1 MGNSRHDL
9 SIPKDYFMKDKAKLL
24 YVSSSTYGGDWIST
38 PHTHYCSELFYVL
51 DGVGQFQVEDRI
63 FPVSA
68 NDLVIINPNVSHTE
82 LGFHANPLKYIVLGI
97 ENLELS
103 VANEGENFCIVSFR
117 EIKET
122 MNFYLKMMLR
132 EIETRAPG
140 YEAVCQ
146 DLMEILIVLF
156 GRQTNFKTIL
166 TPTNK
171 RSSHL
176 CESVRR
182 YIDANCSEDISLEQ
196 LAQFSHVN
204 KYYLVHAF
212 SNVYGISPINYLMR
226 ARIEKAKTLL
236 STTDFSLSV
245 ISRSCGFSSSS
256 YFPRPLKSCQECP
269 PAHFAGQAGR
279 TRQLRNKCVSIR

>member
-171 RSSHL
+171 KSSHL

-212 SNVYGISPINYLMR
+212 QRVRHFSDQLSDARPRRKKRKPCFPQQTFPSP
-226 ARIEKAKTLL
+226 
-236 STTDFSLSV
+236 
-245 ISRSCGFSSSS
+245 SSAAPAVFPLPAI
-256 YFPRPLKSCQECP
+256 FPRPLKSCQECP

>member
-226 ARIEKAKTLL
+226 ARVEKAKTLL

-245 ISRSCGFSSSS
+245 ISRSCGFLFQLF
-256 YFPRPLKSCQECP
+256 FPDL
-269 PAHFAGQAGR
+269 
-279 TRQLRNKCVSIR
+279 

>member
-103 VANEGENFCIVSFR
+103 VANEGEKFLYRQLSGDQRND
-117 EIKET
+117 ELLPE
-122 MNFYLKMMLR
+122 ND
-132 EIETRAPG
+132 APG
-140 YEAVCQ
+140 
-146 DLMEILIVLF
+146 
-156 GRQTNFKTIL
+156 N
-166 TPTNK
+166 
-171 RSSHL
+171 
-176 CESVRR
+176 
-182 YIDANCSEDISLEQ
+182 
-196 LAQFSHVN
+196 
-204 KYYLVHAF
+204 
-212 SNVYGISPINYLMR
+212 
-226 ARIEKAKTLL
+226 
-236 STTDFSLSV
+236 
-245 ISRSCGFSSSS
+245 
-256 YFPRPLKSCQECP
+256 
-269 PAHFAGQAGR
+269 
-279 TRQLRNKCVSIR
+279 

>member
-132 EIETRAPG
+132 EIETRVPG

-171 RSSHL
+171 KSSHL

-226 ARIEKAKTLL
+226 ARVEKAKTLL

-256 YFPRPLKSCQECP
+256 YFSQTFKKLSGMSPSAFRRAS
-269 PAHFAGQAGR
+269 
-279 TRQLRNKCVSIR
+279 RQDETTAK

>member
-171 RSSHL
+171 NPLTCVNLSGAISTQTAVRIFRWSSWRSFRMSTNIIWCMHFPT
-176 CESVRR
+176 CT
-182 YIDANCSEDISLEQ
+182 
-196 LAQFSHVN
+196 
-204 KYYLVHAF
+204 AF
-212 SNVYGISPINYLMR
+212 LR
-226 ARIEKAKTLL
+226 
-236 STTDFSLSV
+236 ST
-245 ISRSCGFSSSS
+245 I
-256 YFPRPLKSCQECP
+256 
-269 PAHFAGQAGR
+269 
-279 TRQLRNKCVSIR
+279 